1 MSNVLKSKKL
11 SALIHILGW
20 SLIALFLFLLTPLSW
35 KVDLP
40 FMFWLKQGLVLSSL
54 IAIFYINSHLLVPNF
69 LFKGKTLKFIIT
81 LVIIGFLYLMILF
94 LFDQI
99 TNLPELMFKSFRPG
113 ATYKPR
119 PRGLTNE
126 LFSLMIYFLAIG
138 ISTSISA
145 VRKWQMDENLRIE
158 SEQQRINS
166 ELNYLKAQ
174 INPHFFFNTLNNI
187 YALTNIDVDRAK
199 TAILKLSRMMRY
211 VLYETEKDQTV
222 VTKEVDFI
230 VDFMELMKLRLPE
243 NVKLTLHIPE
253 KIEENTIAPMMLLPF
268 IENCFKHGISSQKE
282 SIISISIETEKNS
295 LTLKTCNSKFLG
307 NPNSPEGKITGIG
320 LNNTKRRLSLMYE
333 NKHELKID
341 EQNPENEFR
350 VYLKILL
357 T

>member
-1 MSNVLKSKKL
+1 MSNTLISKKL
-11 SALIHILGW
+11 SVLIHILGW

-40 FMFWLKQGLVLSSL
+40 FMFWLKQALVLTSL
-54 IAIFYINSHLLVPNF
+54 IAIFYFNSNYLVPRL
-69 LFKGKTLKFIIT
+69 LFNGQTWKFII
-81 LVIIGFLYLMILF
+81 LLIFIGFLYLIALY
-94 LFDQI
+94 LFDHF
-99 TNLPELMFKSFRPG
+99 THLPELMFKSFRPG
-113 ATYKPR
+113 AEYKPR

-145 VRKWQMDENLRIE
+145 VRKWQIDENLRIE

-222 VTKEVDFI
+222 VSKEVDFI
-230 VDFMELMKLRLPE
+230 VDFLELMKLRLPE
-243 NVKLTLHIPE
+243 NVKLNVHIPE
-253 KIEENTIAPMMLLPF
+253 KMEDFAIAPMLLLPF
-268 IENCFKHGISSQKE
+268 IENCFKHGVSSQKE
-282 SIISISIETEKNS
+282 SIIDISIETNKEHLVLTTRNS
-295 LTLKTCNSKFLG
+295 IYGG
-307 NPNSPEGKITGIG
+307 NPNSPEGNMSGIG
-320 LNNTKRRLSLMYE
+320 LSNTKRRLALLYDE
-333 NKHELKID
+333 KHELSID
-341 EQNPENEFR
+341 EHNSENEFR
-350 VYLKILL
+350 VYLKIDMK
-357 T
+357 

>member
-1 MSNVLKSKKL
+1 MSNTLKSKKL
-11 SALIHILGW
+11 SLLIHVLGW

-40 FMFWLKQGLVLSSL
+40 NMFWLKQGLVLTAL
-54 IAIFYINSHLLVPNF
+54 VTIFYINSNLLVPKL
-69 LFKGKTLKFIIT
+69 LFTGKTWIFIT
-81 LVIIGFLYLMILF
+81 SIIFIGLFYLLILY
-94 LFDQI
+94 LFDQV
-99 TNLPELMFKSFRPG
+99 THLPELMFQSFRPG
-113 ATYKPR
+113 AVYKPR

-145 VRKWQMDENLRIE
+145 VRKWQTDENLRIE

-187 YALTNIDVDRAK
+187 YALTNIDVNRAK

-222 VTKEVDFI
+222 VSKEVDFI
-230 VDFMELMKLRLPE
+230 VDFVELMKLRLPE
-243 NVKLTLHIPE
+243 NVKLSLDIPE

-268 IENCFKHGISSQKE
+268 IENCFKHGVSSQKE
-282 SIISISIETEKNS
+282 SVIKISIETHKAYLKLTTINS
-295 LTLKTCNSKFLG
+295 VFLG
-307 NPNSPEGKITGIG
+307 NPNSPEGKVTGIG
-320 LNNTKRRLSLMYE
+320 LSNTKRRLSLLYH
-333 NKHELKID
+333 NQHELHIND
-341 EQNPENEFR
+341 QNPENEFR
-350 VYLKILL
+350 VDLKIHLR
-357 T
+357 